1 MTFTSA
7 ETMIHDSFSTSLK
20 LANGKVDIDAHFNK
34 KFATAVV
41 FIDFRTTQHALLS
54 ALLQQYATE
63 KTLNVGVTMTTGIV
77 SIVTGESS
85 VMMYVPESKIT
96 NNIHILF
103 NYLMRTELPA
113 AIVKVYGGGDYNK
126 LASDIRSFTVT
137 VTGKCRNFIAALKN
151 GTAKIVQ
158 MKVQLEACEPKER
171 SPTPAT
177 PVIETSVGKSITYD
191 GSSDDAKLYM
201 SIMMGDVPCNVTAD
215 RVTFLSPNGYD
226 RYIEKMEWKKTF
238 QAKAKAFLVQ
248 SGNVGTA
255 AANDTDGEKAKA
267 KAMDILENQNVL
279 AMMVSRLRG
288 FDYEFGSVEALRA
301 VNAKALACVKAA
313 KKVIQ

>member
-1 MTFTSA
+1 
-7 ETMIHDSFSTSLK
+7 MIHDSFSTSIK
-20 LANGKVDIDAHFNK
+20 LSNGKVDIDAHFNK
-34 KFATAVV
+34 KFATAIV
-41 FIDFRTTQHALLS
+41 FIDFHTTQHSLLS

-63 KTLNVGVTMTTGIV
+63 KTLNIGVAMTTGII

-85 VMMYVPESKIT
+85 VMMHVPESKIT

-113 AIVKVYGGGDYNK
+113 SIVKVYGGGDYDR
-126 LASDIRSFTVT
+126 LANDIRSFSVT

-151 GTAKIVQ
+151 GTSKIIQ
-158 MKVQLEACEPKER
+158 MKAQLDACEPKAR
-171 SPTPAT
+171 SAVPTT

-201 SIMMGDVPCNVTAD
+201 SIVLGDVPCKITTD

-248 SGNVGTA
+248 SGNVGA
-255 AANDTDGEKAKA
+255 PAANDTDGEKAKA
-267 KAMDILENQNVL
+267 KAAIILENQNVL

-288 FDYEFGSVEALRA
+288 FDYTFRSADALRA
-301 VNAKALACVKAA
+301 VDAKALACVKAA